1 MPLFRSLRRSNTPE
15 RIQAPFA
22 QASIIQTSQT
32 ASEQDQDIAQRMK
45 RQCDRFR
52 ILIIGRANAGKTTI
66 LQKVCGTK
74 KAPTICDA
82 EGTKRGLHDI
92 KHEMTFESN
101 PGYVFHDSR
110 GFESG
115 GREELDDVKAFISAR
130 SQELEVKDQLHAIW
144 YCIPMGDDRPFTRA
158 EISFFSEC
166 GVGSVPVI
174 AIFTKFDAMD
184 DKAFAELLKQ
194 GASDDEARVRA
205 PNHAVAMFDQDIKH
219 FLYETKYPPKGHVLL
234 RDMNDP
240 YATCDQLI
248 ASTASAIDNEAL
260 KLLFLVIQNRNLALC
275 MQTAVDELVDQYH
288 YLFCYTNTS
297 IPPD

>member
-1 MPLFRSLRRSNTPE
+1 MSLFRSLRRSNTPE

-22 QASIIQTSQT
+22 QAPTVQTSQKV
-32 ASEQDQDIAQRMK
+32 SEQDRELAQRMK
-45 RQCDRFR
+45 NTCERFR

-66 LQKVCGTK
+66 LQKVCGTT

-82 EGTKRGLHDI
+82 EGIERGLHDI
-92 KHEMTFESN
+92 THEITFKSS

-130 SQELEVKDQLHAIW
+130 SQEPEARDQLHAIW

-158 EISFFSEC
+158 ESSFFSEC

-194 GASDDEARVRA
+194 GASDDEARVQA
-205 PNHAVAMFDQDIKH
+205 PNHAVALFDQDIKH
-219 FLYETKYPPKGHVLL
+219 FLYETKYPPKGH
-234 RDMNDP
+234 
-240 YATCDQLI
+240 I
-248 ASTASAIDNEAL
+248 
-260 KLLFLVIQNRNLALC
+260 
-275 MQTAVDELVDQYH
+275 
-288 YLFCYTNTS
+288 
-297 IPPD
+297 